1 MLLPFQTLDVY
12 KYNTFMGD
20 GVEQIYALICIVNCQ
35 VDTSAVECNCFN
47 ECSAT
52 QMHHESWVHGPFFRQ
67 WA

>member
-52 QMHHESWVHGPFFRQ
+52 QMHHES
-67 WA
+67 